1 MNSFFVHQAQ
11 VFMKSNSEK
20 AAVIEAGDHALVA
33 IYNGLQGENLD
44 GLRLRKF
51 CEKATCNTALVEP
64 RTLPP
69 TSSSAKFH
77 SLRVYQQIQ
86 VWLGNNQQ
94 VPPEDW
100 GWQNMNGKLV
110 PVLMDKLPAPPK
122 VLEMIRCGCKTGCYT
137 LKCSCRKQGLEC
149 TMACSDCRGLCA
161 NSATETESDSEN
173 DRGD

>member
-1 MNSFFVHQAQ
+1 MLEYQSNKASLGDVVVSNVLFSHSLLGCDTTSRLYGIGKAKALSKIKMNSFFVHQAQ

-69 TSSSAKFH
+69 LHPLQSSTASRCISRLKFGSKKISRSH
-77 SLRVYQQIQ
+77 QKI
-86 VWLGNNQQ
+86 GA
-94 VPPEDW
+94 
-100 GWQNMNGKLV
+100 GKIW
-110 PVLMDKLPAPPK
+110 M
-122 VLEMIRCGCKTGCYT
+122 
-137 LKCSCRKQGLEC
+137 
-149 TMACSDCRGLCA
+149 
-161 NSATETESDSEN
+161 EN
-173 DRGD
+173 WSRY